1 MSRNFFSGNV
11 KWSGRERERE
21 RERERDYLCYRF
33 FLFEMKFL
41 LWSFLL
47 KIDKINM
54 RNDMSTTF
62 LQQILS
68 DRLLLVIIVG
78 AKK

>member
-1 MSRNFFSGNV
+1 MSRKKFSGNV
-11 KWSGRERERE
+11 KWRERE

-47 KIDKINM
+47 KIDKIKM
-54 RNDMSTTF
+54 RNDMSTIF